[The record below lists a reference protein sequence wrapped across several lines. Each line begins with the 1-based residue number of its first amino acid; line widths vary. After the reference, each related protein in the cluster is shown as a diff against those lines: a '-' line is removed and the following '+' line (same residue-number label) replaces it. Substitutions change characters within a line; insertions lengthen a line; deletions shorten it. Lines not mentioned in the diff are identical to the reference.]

1 MLNQKDKAVFDEFKH
16 RVYQQFP
23 DAEIIAF
30 GSRARGDASIDSDFD
45 ICVVLNHADAVV
57 KDFISDIA
65 WETGFENDRIITTVV
80 MDNYQF
86 KKGPMSASSL
96 VKNIIKEGVHA

>member
-1 MLNQKDKAVFDEFKH
+1 MLNKKDKSVFNEFKH

-45 ICVVLNHADAVV
+45 VCVVLNHSDAAV
-57 KDFISDIA
+57 KDLISDIA
-65 WETGFENDRIITTVV
+65 WEIGFENDCIITTVI

-86 KKGPMSASSL
+86 KEGPMSASSL